1 MAVKAKLKYLRIAP
15 RKVRLVADMIR
26 GKKVNDALDIL
37 SFVVKRAAKPLKKL
51 LQSAIANAEN
61 NFKLDKDNLFISK
74 ILVNEGPKLKRF
86 MPRAMGR
93 AFMIQKKTSHIE
105 IELDEIKKNDKTDSI
120 ASGDKKTKRIINK
133 K

>member
-15 RKVRLVADMIR
+15 RKVRLVADMVR

-120 ASGDKKTKRIINK
+120 ASGDKKPRE
-133 K
+133 